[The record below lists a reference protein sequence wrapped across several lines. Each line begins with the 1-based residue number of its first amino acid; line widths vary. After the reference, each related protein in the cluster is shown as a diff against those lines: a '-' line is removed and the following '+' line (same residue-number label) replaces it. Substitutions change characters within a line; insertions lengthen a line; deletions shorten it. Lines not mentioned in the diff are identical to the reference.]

1 MFTIN
6 QILFIMWMRLLSLC
20 GLAIL
25 LPACGGTGTSGT
37 ASDSIFPKEG
47 DVKML
52 TTTTT
57 KSFDLAASSLSFGE
71 RGEASPQTIRINTAL
86 TYQPI
91 DGFGAAITGSTAYN
105 LLKMDAADRDAFL
118 RKTFS
123 PTEGYGFSYVRVCI
137 GCSDFSLSEYTCCDT
152 EGIEHFAL
160 TAEETDYV
168 IPVLKE
174 ILAINP
180 ELKMNRH
187 GIGKYLLRKAF
198 DDGTGWLP
206 DSILYRQKAA
216 FSDAVGH
223 SLVDDLKQYADQLY
237 AGRDWQA
244 MCLSYPEEGR
254 PFTTESLLYRTIFEK
269 YYPGQG
275 QMIPAFWMPNS
286 SWPGCNVN
294 DPSARVLSNY
304 GESGK

>member
-1 MFTIN
+1 MLVKEFSGKSEKEAVSKALEELNLTEDQVRIEVIDKGKRNLFGLGEESPTIIRVYYEEISTN
-6 QILFIMWMRLLSLC
+6 LGEFQSIVSNILKYI
-20 GLAIL
+20 GVDAEV
-25 LPACGGTGTSGT
+25 T
-37 ASDSIFPKEG
+37 AKEESEKRIRELYFY
-47 DVKML
+47 DVL
-52 TTTTT
+52 
-57 KSFDLAASSLSFGE
+57 
-71 RGEASPQTIRINTAL
+71 R
-86 TYQPI
+86 
-91 DGFGAAITGSTAYN
+91 
-105 LLKMDAADRDAFL
+105 ADRCIADNSIEARVPFGDL
-118 RKTFS
+118 DFA
-123 PTEGYGFSYVRVCI
+123 SYV
-137 GCSDFSLSEYTCCDT
+137 LS
-152 EGIEHFAL
+152 
-160 TAEETDYV
+160 
-168 IPVLKE
+168 
-174 ILAINP
+174 INP